1 VSREEPAEAPS
12 VVSITDVADFA
23 FLKSVW
29 KNSIR
34 KGLRQHKLDDFYL
47 AQDPFQFAAYE
58 WGIDPFIE
66 RLRADLLA
74 ASYVPDA
81 ADIFRGAKGKGLSRP
96 LAFLTP
102 RDSLVFRALISKSE
116 QTLLKDVRPWAGA
129 ARKDKAATPV
139 EEGDDDEA
147 YPDFFQVWLAT
158 LGIVSTIVDRHA
170 YVVESDISNFFAS
183 LDTAVVQEFLLRNST
198 LDRDAVRLCI
208 HVIRRVL
215 RHPQYADQPGM
226 GLPQEGFD
234 SSRTIAHSILC
245 EVDRA
250 FDVEGDEG
258 VYARFMDD
266 FIAGVDSVAEG
277 ERLIARLQRSLEPL
291 GLHPNPAKTRVVP
304 VSTFLV
310 DSMADENAYL
320 QEVDEILKEVS
331 SGPFRDVSGVP
342 QTLVDDVKDRAAR
355 LRALP
360 AEQRP
365 RRYDRVL
372 RRYYT
377 LFRKLGVSDWLAYA
391 AQDVASYPG
400 SSRGILEYLR
410 SFPLTDGSVDNLFAI
425 IEGTR
430 DCYQD
435 IPLLALETLATSPNA
450 VDDGLG
456 PAVMQGLQRLAV
468 ALATVEMIPRA
479 PADWVIAAAIPAA
492 GKFGARGDQ
501 AAFVDQF
508 ARSLPVQSVA
518 RLQALALQVS
528 WGEDPDELFRTDLAG
543 LPWNSVISL
552 DFVRAVADGDQSAT
566 GIAFGL
572 LQPQIRLMPNRYQV
586 HARAILL
593 VDLLARVDGSRLAAV
608 AGRAVEL
615 LSLNPARLA
624 DGRAVAALG
633 QHLRPPIA
641 PNAP

>member
-1 VSREEPAEAPS
+1 MSGDEPAESP
-12 VVSITDVADFA
+12 VVVTVSDVADFA
-23 FLKSVW
+23 YLKAIW
-29 KNSIR
+29 KDSIR

-58 WGIDPFIE
+58 WGIDSFIE
-66 RLRADLLA
+66 RLRADMLA

-81 ADIFRGAKGKGLSRP
+81 ADIFRGAKGRGLSRP

-116 QTLLKDVRPWAGA
+116 RTLLKDVRPWAGA
-129 ARKDKAATPV
+129 ARKDKAAAAV
-139 EEGDDDEA
+139 EETDDEEA

-158 LGIVSTIVDRHA
+158 LGTVSTIVDRHA

-183 LDTAVVQEFLLRNST
+183 LDTAVIQEFLLRNST

-215 RHPQYADQPGM
+215 RHPQYAEQPGM

-304 VSTFLV
+304 VGSFLT

-320 QEVDEILKEVS
+320 QEVDKILKEAS
-331 SGPFRDVSGVP
+331 AGPFRDVTGVP
-342 QTLVDDVKDRAAR
+342 EALVDEIKEHAGR
-355 LRALP
+355 LRAVP
-360 AEQRP
+360 ANERP

-372 RRYYT
+372 KRYYT
-377 LFRKLGVSDWLAYA
+377 VFRKLGVADWLGYA
-391 AQDVASYPG
+391 AQDVADFPG
-400 SSRGILEYLR
+400 CSRGVLEYLR
-410 SFPLTDGSVDNLFAI
+410 SFPLTDGTVDDLFAI
-425 IEGTR
+425 IESTR

-435 IPLLALETLATSPNA
+435 IPLLALETLATAPNA

-456 PAVMQGLQRLAV
+456 SAVMQGLQRLAQ
-468 ALATVEMIPRA
+468 AVETAELVPRA
-479 PADWVIAAAIPAA
+479 PEDWIIAAAIPAV
-492 GKFGARGDQ
+492 GKFGVRGEQ

-508 ARSLPVQSVA
+508 ARPLPVQSVA

-528 WGEDPDELFRTDLAG
+528 WGESPDELFRTGLAG

-552 DFVRAVADGDQSAT
+552 DFVRAIADGDRSAA

-572 LQPQIRLMPNRYQV
+572 LQPEIRLMPNRYQV
-586 HARAILL
+586 HARAVLL
-593 VDLLARVDGSRLAAV
+593 VDLLARVDGSRLASV
-608 AGRAVEL
+608 AERAVEK
-615 LSLNPARLA
+615 LSLNPDRLA
-624 DGRAVAALG
+624 DGRAIATLG
-633 QHLRPPIA
+633 QHLRSHVAPPA
-641 PNAP
+641 H